1 MEDINKL
8 IALLIAVKGY
18 AKNIHYKVHGDAFYG
33 KHLFADR
40 IAGADD
46 DDEILDGYID
56 LLKEVCIL
64 GHGFEPLSTEEY
76 YNKSLELFPIEL
88 FPKTSNDNDSLNFA
102 NMLTLIIQTLDFIEN
117 LKDLS
122 KGDENLIGAIA
133 QDLQQN
139 AGLLSLQIKKD

>member
-18 AKNIHYKVHGDAFYG
+18 AKNIHYKVHGEAFYG

-40 IAGADD
+40 IAGANDD
-46 DDEILDGYID
+46 DDEIIDGYID

-76 YNKSLELFPIEL
+76 YNNSLELFPE
-88 FPKTSNDNDSLNFA
+88 TSENDDQLNFA

-139 AGLLSLQIKKD
+139 AGLLSLQVKE

>member
-8 IALLIAVKGY
+8 IVLLIAVKGY
-18 AKNIHYKVHGDAFYG
+18 AKNIHYKVHGEAFYG

-40 IAGADD
+40 IADANDD
-46 DDEILDGYID
+46 DDEIIDGYID

-76 YNKSLELFPIEL
+76 YNNSLELFPE
-88 FPKTSNDNDSLNFA
+88 TSENDDQLNFA
-102 NMLTLIIQTLDFIEN
+102 NMLTLLVQTLDFIEN

-139 AGLLSLQIKKD
+139 AGLLSLQVKG

>member
-8 IALLIAVKGY
+8 IVLLIAVKGY
-18 AKNIHYKVHGDAFYG
+18 AKNIHYKVHGEAFYG

-40 IAGADD
+40 IAGANDD
-46 DDEILDGYID
+46 DDEIIDGYID

-76 YNKSLELFPIEL
+76 YNNSLELFPE
-88 FPKTSNDNDSLNFA
+88 TSENDDQLNFA
-102 NMLTLIIQTLDFIEN
+102 NMLTLLVQTLDFIEN

-139 AGLLSLQIKKD
+139 AGLLSLQVKG

>member
-1 MEDINKL
+1 MENINKL
-8 IALLIAVKGY
+8 IALLIAIKGY
-18 AKNIHYKVHGDAFYG
+18 AKNIHYTVHGNAFYG
-33 KHLFADR
+33 KHLFADK
-40 IAGADD
+40 IAGAGEDN
-46 DDEILDGYID
+46 DEVIDGYID

-64 GHGFEPLSTEEY
+64 GHGFDTLSTEEY
-76 YNKSLELFPIEL
+76 YNNSLELFPE
-88 FPKTSNDNDSLNFA
+88 TSNDDDQLNFA
-102 NMLTLIIQTLDFIEN
+102 NMLTLLVQTLDFIEN

>member
-1 MEDINKL
+1 MQDINKL

-18 AKNIHYKVHGDAFYG
+18 AKNIHYTVHSSAFYG

-40 IAGADD
+40 IAGANDD
-46 DDEILDGYID
+46 DDEIIDGYID

-76 YNKSLELFPIEL
+76 YNNSLELFPE
-88 FPKTSNDNDSLNFA
+88 TSENDDQLNFA

-139 AGLLSLQIKKD
+139 AGLLSLQVKE

>member
-1 MEDINKL
+1 MENINKL
-8 IALLIAVKGY
+8 ISLLIAVKGY
-18 AKNIHYKVHGDAFYG
+18 AKNIHYTVHGDAFYG

-40 IAGADD
+40 IAGSDD
-46 DDEILDGYID
+46 DDEIIAGYID

-76 YNKSLELFPIEL
+76 YNKSLELFP
-88 FPKTSNDNDSLNFA
+88 KTSDDNDNLNFT

-139 AGLLSLQIKKD
+139 AGLLSLQVKN

>member
-8 IALLIAVKGY
+8 IVLLIAVKGY
-18 AKNIHYKVHGDAFYG
+18 AKNIHYKVHGEAFYG
-33 KHLFADR
+33 KHLFVDR
-40 IAGADD
+40 IVGANDD
-46 DDEILDGYID
+46 DDEIIDGYID

-76 YNKSLELFPIEL
+76 YNNSLELFPE
-88 FPKTSNDNDSLNFA
+88 TSENDDQLNFA
-102 NMLTLIIQTLDFIEN
+102 NMLTLLVQTLDFIEN

-139 AGLLSLQIKKD
+139 AGLLSLQVKN

>member
-18 AKNIHYKVHGDAFYG
+18 AKNIHYKVHGEAFYG

-40 IAGADD
+40 IAGANDD
-46 DDEILDGYID
+46 DDEIIDGYID

-76 YNKSLELFPIEL
+76 YNNSLELFPE
-88 FPKTSNDNDSLNFA
+88 TSENDDQLNFA

>member
-8 IALLIAVKGY
+8 IVLLIAVKGY
-18 AKNIHYKVHGDAFYG
+18 AKNIHYKVHGEAFYG

-40 IAGADD
+40 IAGANDD
-46 DDEILDGYID
+46 DDEIIDGYID

-64 GHGFEPLSTEEY
+64 GHGFESLSTEEY
-76 YNKSLELFPIEL
+76 YNNSLELFPE
-88 FPKTSNDNDSLNFA
+88 TSENDDQLNFA
-102 NMLTLIIQTLDFIEN
+102 NMLTLLVQTLDFIEN

-139 AGLLSLQIKKD
+139 AGLLSLQVKG

>member
-1 MEDINKL
+1 MENINKL
-8 IALLIAVKGY
+8 IALLIAIKGY
-18 AKNIHYKVHGDAFYG
+18 AKNIHYTVHGATFYG

-40 IAGADD
+40 IAGANDD
-46 DDEILDGYID
+46 DDEIIDGYID

-76 YNKSLELFPIEL
+76 YNNSLELFPE
-88 FPKTSNDNDSLNFA
+88 TSGNDDQLNFA

-139 AGLLSLQIKKD
+139 AGLLSLQVKE

>member
-18 AKNIHYKVHGDAFYG
+18 AKNIHYKVHGEAFYG

-40 IAGADD
+40 IAGANDD
-46 DDEILDGYID
+46 DDEIIDGYID

-76 YNKSLELFPIEL
+76 YNNSLELFPE
-88 FPKTSNDNDSLNFA
+88 TSENDDQLNFA

-117 LKDLS
+117 FKDLS

-139 AGLLSLQIKKD
+139 AGLLSLQVKE

>member
-1 MEDINKL
+1 MENINKL

-18 AKNIHYKVHGDAFYG
+18 AKNIHYTVHGAAFYG

-40 IAGADD
+40 IAGAGED
-46 DDEILDGYID
+46 DDEIIDGYID

-64 GHGFEPLSTEEY
+64 GHGFDTLSTEEY
-76 YNKSLELFPIEL
+76 YNNSLELFPEI
-88 FPKTSNDNDSLNFA
+88 SNDDDQLNFA
-102 NMLTLIIQTLDFIEN
+102 NMLTLLIQTLDFIEN
-117 LKDLS
+117 LKGLS

-139 AGLLSLQIKKD
+139 VGLLSLQVKE

>member
-8 IALLIAVKGY
+8 IVLLIAVKGY
-18 AKNIHYKVHGDAFYG
+18 AKNIHYTVHSSAFYG

-40 IAGADD
+40 IAGANYD
-46 DDEILDGYID
+46 DDEIIDGYID

-76 YNKSLELFPIEL
+76 YNNSLELFPE
-88 FPKTSNDNDSLNFA
+88 TSENDDQLNFA
-102 NMLTLIIQTLDFIEN
+102 NMLTLLVQTLDFIEN

-139 AGLLSLQIKKD
+139 AGLLSLQVKN

>member
-18 AKNIHYKVHGDAFYG
+18 AKNIHYTVHSSAFYG

-40 IAGADD
+40 IAGANDD
-46 DDEILDGYID
+46 DDEIIDGYID

-76 YNKSLELFPIEL
+76 YNNSLELFPE
-88 FPKTSNDNDSLNFA
+88 TSENDDQLNFA
-102 NMLTLIIQTLDFIEN
+102 NMLTLLVQTLDFIEN

-139 AGLLSLQIKKD
+139 TGLLSLQVKN

>member
-8 IALLIAVKGY
+8 IVLLIAVKGY
-18 AKNIHYKVHGDAFYG
+18 AKNIHYKVHGEAFYG

-40 IAGADD
+40 IAGANDD
-46 DDEILDGYID
+46 DDEIIDGYID

-76 YNKSLELFPIEL
+76 YNNSLELFPE
-88 FPKTSNDNDSLNFA
+88 TSANDDQLNFA

-117 LKDLS
+117 LKNLS

>member
-8 IALLIAVKGY
+8 IVLLIAVKGY
-18 AKNIHYKVHGDAFYG
+18 AKNIHYKVHGEAFYG

-40 IAGADD
+40 IAGANDD
-46 DDEILDGYID
+46 DDEIIDGYID

-76 YNKSLELFPIEL
+76 YNNSLELFPE
-88 FPKTSNDNDSLNFA
+88 TSENDDQLNFA
-102 NMLTLIIQTLDFIEN
+102 NMLTLLVQTLDFIEN

-139 AGLLSLQIKKD
+139 AGLLSLQVKN

>member
-8 IALLIAVKGY
+8 IVLLIAVKGY
-18 AKNIHYKVHGDAFYG
+18 AKNIHYTVHSSAFYG

-40 IAGADD
+40 IAGANYD
-46 DDEILDGYID
+46 DDEIIDGYID

-76 YNKSLELFPIEL
+76 YNNSLELFPE
-88 FPKTSNDNDSLNFA
+88 TSENDDQLNFA
-102 NMLTLIIQTLDFIEN
+102 NMLTLLVQTLDFIEN

-139 AGLLSLQIKKD
+139 AGLLTFQVKN

>member
-8 IALLIAVKGY
+8 IVLLIAVKGY
-18 AKNIHYKVHGDAFYG
+18 AKNIHYKVHGEAFYG

-40 IAGADD
+40 IAGANDD
-46 DDEILDGYID
+46 DDEIIDGYID

-76 YNKSLELFPIEL
+76 YNNSLELFPE
-88 FPKTSNDNDSLNFA
+88 TSEDDDQLNFA
-102 NMLTLIIQTLDFIEN
+102 NMLTLLVQTLDFIEN

-139 AGLLSLQIKKD
+139 AGLLSLQVK

>member
-18 AKNIHYKVHGDAFYG
+18 AKNIHYKVHGEAFYG

-40 IAGADD
+40 IAGANDD
-46 DDEILDGYID
+46 DDEIIDGYID

-76 YNKSLELFPIEL
+76 YNNSLEL

>member
-1 MEDINKL
+1 MEDINKP

-18 AKNIHYKVHGDAFYG
+18 AKNIHYKVHGEAFYG

-40 IAGADD
+40 IAGANDD
-46 DDEILDGYID
+46 DDEIIDGYID

-76 YNKSLELFPIEL
+76 YNNSLELFPE
-88 FPKTSNDNDSLNFA
+88 TSENDDQLNFA

-117 LKDLS
+117 FKDLS

-139 AGLLSLQIKKD
+139 AGLLSLQVKE